1 MGIESFT
8 KLVQLSI
15 SPLALISGAALLLLS
30 ITNRLGRSIDRARS
44 LISENETI
52 QIQVL
57 VRRSEFLRN
66 SVFFTVF
73 SIFLSTLMVLGLFL
87 RLFLEWPLEGTI
99 LVFFFLSIVCLC
111 LALVFLLLDVSLSL
125 KALKVEVG
133 QK

>member
-1 MGIESFT
+1 MGVEAFT

-30 ITNRLGRSIDRARS
+30 ITNRLGRAIDRART
-44 LISENETI
+44 LIVEKETV
-52 QIQVL
+52 QIEVL
-57 VRRSEFLRN
+57 VRRAEFLRN

-87 RLFLEWPLEGTI
+87 RLFMNWPLEGLI

-133 QK
+133 QN